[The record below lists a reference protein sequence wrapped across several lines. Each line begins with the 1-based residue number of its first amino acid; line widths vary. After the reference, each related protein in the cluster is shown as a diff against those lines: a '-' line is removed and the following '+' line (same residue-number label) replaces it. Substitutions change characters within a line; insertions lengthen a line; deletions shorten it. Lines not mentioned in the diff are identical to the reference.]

1 MKYLLRYSFICGLL
15 VVVIGAT
22 AFAGNTGKI
31 VGKVTDAKTGEALL
45 GVNVQVLTTTRG
57 AVTDPEGKYTIIGV
71 PIGRYSVK
79 ASMVG
84 YQEVEITGVKIGAD
98 ETTQLNF
105 ELTST
110 EVALPTVIIT
120 ADQKLVN
127 PLTTSSTQTVSS
139 KAIEQIP
146 DVKEVQDVVKMQ
158 AGVVKQGNN
167 LFLRGGRSNEV
178 QYLVDGIPTN
188 DVLGGGE
195 LATANTS
202 SANAQLGALYAGM
215 SSGVIGGGT
224 SGLVVSANSI
234 QSVSVQTSGFDADYG
249 NAQSGIVN
257 IVTKSGSDRYTGTV
271 MFRTDKLQ
279 TSNQNETFSSMAFG
293 GPEPIT
299 KFLMSSVGV
308 TIPGSLTFFFNA
320 DADRSNGAYQY
331 VHNSFY
337 NPVERKV
344 ALNGFLGGLFNG
356 LGFTYNDEQNN
367 TFTFNSKIRY
377 DMSGADQI
385 FYTYRTSVSTSDGYY
400 HPWRYLADSS
410 GLTGTLSS
418 QHTLSWTHFFGANSF
433 VRLNLGRVETH
444 TGNDVAGLLPYQ
456 YTSAHT
462 QQNPNGDGF
471 YYLGSDQYWAS
482 SLTRVWTA
490 RFDLNSQ
497 VHPLHL
503 LKAGFEFDYE
513 EINSTQIS
521 GPTEPTTINGVVVYP
536 PFSDT
541 TDYGQDRS
549 RGEYPYYGQYRYVLN
564 NFPNRGAAYV
574 QDNIEFSGLNLH
586 VGLRYDYFDV
596 GRQVYYDQ
604 FIQDWMRDVNGSLPP
619 ALQVAPSWV
628 NAQTSPGE
636 FLSDGKRFQ
645 YYLTHGYFSPR
656 LSIGYP
662 VTDRIVFYF
671 NYGHFLQYPDRT
683 YYYQDPHTLSTGG
696 TVGNPGLQPQRTVAY
711 ESGFE
716 DQFNEDMSFGLH
728 AFYKDIFDYPSSIT
742 RTGYM
747 NIWSNFD
754 YASARGFEL
763 TFNQAFTGNLSTSFS
778 YTYQIAKGRASSPLA
793 SVFDPNSAFLPRET
807 RLSWDQT
814 NTANIFLTYRV
825 GPKEEGRLLGLPF
838 INNYGMSLT
847 WTYGSGLPY
856 TPYVRSYNARNV
868 FLINSQTGPF
878 SSTVNLSLYKGFLL
892 YEKINLLVTLD
903 VLNVL
908 DRRNVV
914 SLDGGTGF
922 NTQLGRPYSYGDID
936 PNTNYIRPWYGMD
949 ILVPPY
955 VFDSPRQILL
965 GVKINWE

>member
-1 MKYLLRYSFICGLL
+1 MKYLFRFIFICGLL
-15 VVVIGAT
+15 SVAIGTT
-22 AFAGNTGKI
+22 AIAGNTGKI
-31 VGKVTDAKTGEALL
+31 VGKITDAKTGEALL

-57 AVTDPEGKYTIIGV
+57 AVSDADGKYTIIGV
-71 PIGRYSVK
+71 PLGRYSVK

-84 YQEVEITGVKIGAD
+84 YQDVEITGVKIGAD

-127 PLTTSSTQTVSS
+127 TNITSSTQNVSAN
-139 KAIEQIP
+139 AIAQIP

-167 LFLRGGRSNEV
+167 LFLRGGRANEV

-188 DVLGGGE
+188 DVLGSSE
-195 LATANTS
+195 LSGSTS
-202 SANAQLGALYAGM
+202 TTNAAIAQLYAGT

-257 IVTKSGSDRYTGTV
+257 IVTKSGSDRYTGALQ
-271 MFRTDKLQ
+271 FRTDKVQ

-299 KFLMSSVGV
+299 KFLMSSLGV
-308 TIPGSLTFFFNA
+308 NVPGSLTFFFNA

-337 NPVERKV
+337 DPVERKI

-356 LGFTYNDEQNN
+356 LGFTYNDEQSN

-377 DMSGADQI
+377 DISGSDQV
-385 FYTYRTSVSTSDGYY
+385 FYTYRTSISTSDPYVQN
-400 HPWRYLADSS
+400 WKYLADSS

-433 VRLNLGRVETH
+433 VRLNLGRLETH
-444 TGNDVAGLLPYQ
+444 SGNDVAGLLPYQ
-456 YTSAHT
+456 YSSAY
-462 QQNPNGDGF
+462 QQLNPNGDGF
-471 YYLGSDQYWAS
+471 SYLGSDQYWSS
-482 SLTRVWTA
+482 SLTRIWTV
-490 RFDLNSQ
+490 RLDLNSQ

-503 LKAGFEFDYE
+503 LKTGFEFDYE
-513 EINSTQIS
+513 ELNSTQIYY
-521 GPTEPTTINGVVVYP
+521 PTVPTYINGILTYP
-536 PFSDT
+536 PYPDTSDA
-541 TDYGQDRS
+541 GMALN
-549 RGEYPYYGQYRYVLN
+549 RGLYPYYGQYRYVIN

-586 VGLRYDYFDV
+586 VGLRYDYFDP
-596 GRQVYYDQ
+596 GRQVFYDQ
-604 FIQDWMRDVNGSLPP
+604 FIQDWNRDVNGNLPP
-619 ALQVAPSWV
+619 ALQIAPSWAD
-628 NAQTSPGE
+628 AQTSDQE
-636 FLSDGKRFQ
+636 FLSDSKRLE
-645 YYLTHGYFSPR
+645 YYITHGWFSPR

-671 NYGHFLQYPDRT
+671 NYGHFLQYPDRS
-683 YYYQDPHTLSTGG
+683 YYYQDPHTYYAGN
-696 TVGNPGLQPQRTVAY
+696 TVGNPGLTPQRTVAY

-716 DQFNEDMSFGLH
+716 DQFNEDMSFGVH
-728 AFYKDIFDYPSSIT
+728 AFYKDIFDYPSTIP
-742 RTGYM
+742 RPGYM
-747 NIWSNFD
+747 NIYTNFD

-763 TFNQAFTGNLSTSFS
+763 TFNQALSGNLSTSFS
-778 YTYQIAKGRASSPLA
+778 YTYQIATGRASSPLA
-793 SVFDPNSAFLPRET
+793 SVFDPSSAFLTRET
-807 RLSWDQT
+807 PLSWDQT

-825 GPKEEGRLLGLPF
+825 GPKEEPKLFGLPF

-856 TPYVRSYNARNV
+856 TPYVRTYNARNV
-868 FLINSQTGPF
+868 FLINSATGPY
-878 SSTVNLSLYKGFLL
+878 SSTVNLSLYKGFYV

-903 VLNVL
+903 VLNLL

-914 SLDGGTGF
+914 SLDPGTGF
-922 NTQLGRPYSYGDID
+922 NTQVGRPYVYGDVD
-936 PNTNYIRPWYGMD
+936 PNTNYVRPWYGMD
-949 ILVPPY
+949 ALVPPY
-955 VFDSPRQILL
+955 VFDSPRQVLL